1 VPFIQKNLIRH
12 ATWHGKPAIVATQ
25 MLLSMVN
32 HPHPTRA
39 EVSDIANAVWDGAD
53 AVMLS
58 EETAEGSYPVEAVR
72 TMIKVAA
79 QAERTHLD
87 RKNLL

>member
-1 VPFIQKNLIRH
+1 
-12 ATWHGKPAIVATQ
+12 
-25 MLLSMVN
+25 MLSSMVD

-58 EETAEGSYPVEAVR
+58 DETAAGSYPVEAVR
-72 TMIKVAA
+72 VMARVVA
-79 QAERTHLD
+79 QAEQTRFHRANPL
-87 RKNLL
+87 